1 MRAWRQRRALGHE
14 TIQSSFAAPSQQ
26 VIWVRFRIPSLH
38 PLRKAHRQ
46 KRIKQAVQNEEA
58 MTISRALQSI
68 KYAWDEGYIF
78 AALMTVTTLLGG
90 ITALLMLLLAMWAHY
105 YLAAAVYA
113 ALLLLLLRAVWRV
126 SSY

>member
-1 MRAWRQRRALGHE
+1 MRARQQRRALGHE
-14 TIQSSFAAPSQQ
+14 TIQIHTDAPSQQ
-26 VIWVRFRIPSLH
+26 VMWVRFRVPRLY

-46 KRIKQAVQNEEA
+46 KRTKQAVQNEEV
-58 MTISRALQSI
+58 MTISRALQAI

-126 SSY
+126 SR